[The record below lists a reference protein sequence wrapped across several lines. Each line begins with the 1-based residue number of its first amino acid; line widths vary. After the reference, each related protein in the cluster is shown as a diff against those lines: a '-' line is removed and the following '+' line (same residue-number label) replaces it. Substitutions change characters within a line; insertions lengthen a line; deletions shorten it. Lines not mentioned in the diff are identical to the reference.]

1 MVAVSIPVLQV
12 GTLTSEEALTQH
24 TVRLSLVAMVILPH
38 CPNPPAPSLPGSHK
52 LPERF
57 LLHWMWDGKEASRG
71 EPGGKALGRGG
82 KALEAAF
89 RDWERTLYC
98 KALGLE
104 ILHIAVDRST

>member
-1 MVAVSIPVLQV
+1 MGRKPAGESL
-12 GTLTSEEALTQH
+12 GA
-24 TVRLSLVAMVILPH
+24 RL
-38 CPNPPAPSLPGSHK
+38 
-52 LPERF
+52 
-57 LLHWMWDGKEASRG
+57 W
-71 EPGGKALGRGG
+71 GGGG